1 MGKAS
6 GPLTLITAM
15 APCPG
20 AVAMAAMVELSVM
33 QLQKYKQSANF
44 QESNIFLQ
52 IHLWH

>member
-20 AVAMAAMVELSVM
+20 AVAMAAMVALLFI
-33 QLQKYKQSANF
+33 QLQKYKQSTKDMVYPILLF
-44 QESNIFLQ
+44 
-52 IHLWH
+52 